1 MVDIGEFKVGTRTI
15 VPATQRNS
23 RITGLIWGSAGTG
36 KTTLACTA
44 PGRKLLVNFDPDGA
58 SSVAGFE
65 DLDVLDFSDPDLS
78 VVELF
83 KRQDP
88 LGLSSVLEHYDT
100 IIFDSLTNIAFK
112 TLMRGVAISK
122 GASIER
128 PDPQAYQVRNSLIIQ
143 LVKNVLAMTSK
154 HNTNVFFIAHE
165 DAPVMNDEGVV
176 LHITL
181 SLGGKLP
188 EQTALD
194 FSEVWCVQDM
204 GVGRD
209 RRIIFRPA
217 RNRKPMKTRMFDTS
231 SEAEFS
237 WQFDPDTQEG
247 MTIASWYEQWKA
259 NGFRKIAVPKAKV
272 KK

>member
-1 MVDIGEFKVGTRTI
+1 MGEISDFKIGQNTI
-15 VPATQRNS
+15 QKATQRPA
-23 RITGLIWGSAGTG
+23 RLTGLFWGSAGTG

-44 PGRKLLVNFDPDGA
+44 PGRKLLVNFDPDGQT
-58 SSVAGFE
+58 SVAGFE
-65 DLDVLDFSDPDLS
+65 DLDVLDLSGPDIS

-83 KRQDP
+83 KGQDP
-88 LGLSSVLEHYDT
+88 LKLGSIIQNYDT
-100 IIFDSLTNIAFK
+100 LIIDSLTNDAFK
-112 TLMRGVAISK
+112 TLMRGVAMSK

-128 PDPQAYQVRNSLIIQ
+128 PDPQAYQVRNSLIVQ
-143 LVKNVLAMTSK
+143 LVKNTLAMTSK
-154 HNTNVFFIAHE
+154 FGTHVIFIAHE

-176 LHITL
+176 MHITL

-194 FSEVWCVQDM
+194 FSEVWCIQDM

-209 RRIIFRPA
+209 RRVIFRPA

-237 WQFDPDTQEG
+237 WQFDPDTGKG
-247 MTIASWYEQWKA
+247 MTVAGWYEEWKA